1 MTPYNNSIDNSE
13 SSDRSDR
20 IGISDISESS
30 KISDNNDDFFKK
42 QKHQKIQKKIS
53 KNKISDDQKSLTAKI
68 LKANNI
74 TFLNNTFIKKKLN

>member
-20 IGISDISESS
+20 IGISDISESI
-30 KISDNNDDFFKK
+30 KISDNNDDFLKK
-42 QKHQKIQKKIS
+42 QKHQKIQKKII